1 MRLPPP
7 LPGIFLLLPL
17 VLPMVVTTRPTT
29 THPWPTAPTLH
40 EPVDSPDRLSVV
52 PGQFGTGVRKCGL
65 CGQTRA
71 AASLNV
77 LRSTYRQLH
86 IEQSTKA
93 LARCSENARTF
104 AA

>member
-7 LPGIFLLLPL
+7 QLPGIFLLLPL

-29 THPWPTAPTLH
+29 TPLLAGG
-40 EPVDSPDRLSVV
+40 PD
-52 PGQFGTGVRKCGL
+52 
-65 CGQTRA
+65 
-71 AASLNV
+71 ASLNV